1 MHRTELGG
9 GLVIEQN
16 SHSIYLGCIP
26 SNYDEEL
33 IVAGENGSVRI
44 L

>member
-1 MHRTELGG
+1 MYRTELGD

-16 SHSIYLGCIP
+16 SHSSYLGCIP
-26 SNYDEEL
+26 SDYDENL
-33 IVAGENGSVRI
+33 IVSGENGSVRI